1 MSIVSADFEHEIPN
15 GSKLYFGKSANVKRD
30 IESVASAI
38 LKQYKFD
45 EIVTPFFFV
54 SSKFGRKEF

>member
-15 GSKLYFGKSANVKRD
+15 GSKLYFGKSADVKRD

-38 LKQYKFD
+38 LKQYKFA
-45 EIVTPFFFV
+45 
-54 SSKFGRKEF
+54 